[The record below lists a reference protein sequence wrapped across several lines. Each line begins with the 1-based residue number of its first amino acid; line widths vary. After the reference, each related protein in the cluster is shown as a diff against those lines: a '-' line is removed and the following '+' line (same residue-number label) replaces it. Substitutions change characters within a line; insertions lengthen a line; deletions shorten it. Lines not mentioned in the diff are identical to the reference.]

1 MQTLQNFHFI
11 YQKSLLNFIYFY
23 TYLTMVQTNAQNR
36 TFFDGAAYM
45 SIDSRTITEMASK
58 GFHNY
63 HDVAEFD
70 QEMINAVA
78 AQLRWPGGK
87 IEDPNS
93 VVPLLES
100 GKPPAPAPLIP
111 TPPYQFSAK
120 YQWRLLVASH
130 ILQ

>member
-1 MQTLQNFHFI
+1 
-11 YQKSLLNFIYFY
+11 
-23 TYLTMVQTNAQNR
+23 MVQTNAQNR

-87 IEDPNS
+87 IEDPNY

-100 GKPPAPAPLIP
+100 GKPPAPALSSQLHHTSLAPS
-111 TPPYQFSAK
+111 TSG
-120 YQWRLLVASH
+120 ASWLH
-130 ILQ
+130 PISSSNMRPRFVLWWCL